1 MPNPISRDS
10 LVKTLEDRYNT
21 QSAGGAFNAKKIDT
35 VAGNIVPTDR
45 SAVNVQDTIYREG
58 GFKIKYTKTGFKD
71 VMGYVSRQLSQY
83 IKGFNNKRYK

>member
-21 QSAGGAFNAKKIDT
+21 QSAGGAFNAKNIET
-35 VAGNIVPTDR
+35 TAGDIVPTDR
-45 SAVNVQDTIYREG
+45 SAVNVQDTLYREG
-58 GFKIKYTKTGFKD
+58 GFKIKETQTGFKD
-71 VMGYVSRQLSQY
+71 AQGYVSKQLSQY